1 MQTRTTVLIRTE
13 LGEIKAEIFEKEAPI
28 TAANFLRYVD
38 AGLYDGTSFF
48 RVVTIEESFPNQEV
62 PITVAQCGQVEKE
75 KLFPPIQ
82 HETTEETGLRHLN
95 GALSMARMKPG
106 SATSSFSVILGSQ
119 PEMDYGGK
127 RQPDGQG
134 FAVFGYV
141 TEGID
146 VAERIH
152 SQPREGQRLKPSIRI
167 TSITRI

>member
-13 LGEIKAEIFEKEAPI
+13 LGDIKAEVFQKEAPL

-82 HETTEETGLRHLN
+82 HETTEETGLRHLD

-106 SATSSFSVILGSQ
+106 SATSSFSVILGLQ

-127 RQPDGQG
+127 RQPDRQG

-146 VAERIH
+146 VAKRIH
-152 SQPREGQRLKPSIRI
+152 SQPREGQRLKPPIRI